1 MKNSVH
7 QIYLIPIYMW
17 VLGHLIINFNIKPS
31 GSQIELMQEHALAQ
45 VPWNMVGMSIDG
57 TTFCV
62 PLYFDLSGT
71 LEVGPFGTNINVD
84 ILKIYDSPKM
94 KNANRISNLKFITQS
109 KELSGGWNCK
119 HALSLGWFT
128 PTTFVELNVLSF
140 KLRFE
145 TISCSESW

>member
-109 KELSGGWNCK
+109 KELS
-119 HALSLGWFT
+119 
-128 PTTFVELNVLSF
+128 
-140 KLRFE
+140 
-145 TISCSESW
+145 